1 MPHDVPSSAQ
11 HPHAH
16 AHRHEHH
23 PEHDTRL
30 DELLDLD
37 GEVLHAYWSEVMG
50 LVQEAVP
57 APPRRIV
64 DLGAGTGVGALALAD
79 LFPTA
84 EVVAVDLSPESL
96 RHLATSAAHRG
107 VAGRV
112 RTVVA
117 DLDAGFP
124 ELTGVDLA
132 WSSLAMHHL
141 ADPVR
146 VLADLRARATPDGVI
161 VVAEFEQALRF
172 LPHDL
177 GVGEPG
183 FEERLS
189 TRLADA
195 HRELLPRMDSRWPER
210 LAAAGWTVTHER
222 TVVIDLDPPESSQSS
237 ADPASSASSKANRYA
252 LGWFSR
258 LAEQIGDQLEPGDR
272 EVLAA
277 LVDAD
282 GPHSL
287 LRRTDLHIRGERTIT
302 VARR

>member
-1 MPHDVPSSAQ
+1 MPHPAPSRDEHRPAQ
-11 HPHAH
+11 QAHAH
-16 AHRHEHH
+16 AHHH
-23 PEHDTRL
+23 AHAHGQGARL

-37 GEVLHAYWSEVMG
+37 AEVLHAYWSEVMG
-50 LVQEAVP
+50 LVKEAVP
-57 APPRRIV
+57 APPRRVV
-64 DLGAGTGVGALALAD
+64 DLGAGTGVGALALAE

-84 EVVAVDLSPESL
+84 EIVAVDLSPESL
-96 RHLATSAAHRG
+96 HHLAASAARRG

-124 ELTGVDLA
+124 ELTAVDLA

-146 VLADLRARATPDGVI
+146 VLADLRERTAPDGVL

-172 LPHDL
+172 LPNDL
-177 GVGEPG
+177 GVGDPG

-195 HRELLPRMDSRWPER
+195 HREQLPSMDSRWPAR

-222 TVVIDLDPPESSQSS
+222 TIAIDLDPTDNTGRPDDS
-237 ADPASSASSKANRYA
+237 AANRYA
-252 LGWFSR
+252 WGWFSR
-258 LAEQIGDQLEPGDR
+258 LAEQIADQLQPEDR

-277 LVDAD
+277 LIDAD

-287 LRRTDLHIRGERTIT
+287 LRRHDLHIRGERTIT